1 MCRHRW
7 IPLAASVLAALATS
21 GAHAEG
27 RWSGTAHAGL
37 VFTKP
42 GVSSGAWVGLH
53 RTVAPNRSL
62 GVEAG
67 YVVLSSGFETPVG
80 LPFAPLT
87 DWQVG
92 ADRTLRSASVVFRGR
107 SAGPVR
113 LHMLTSFGYYDLET
127 RTLFANGPDE
137 VQQEKL
143 PGFAFAIGLSGAGLL
158 RPGFQ
163 LRWDEMIRPHN
174 EYMDVISFAVGLHV
188 N

>member
-7 IPLAASVLAALATS
+7 IPLAAAVLATLVAS

-37 VFTKP
+37 VFTTP

-53 RTVAPNRSL
+53 RTVAPNFSL
-62 GVEAG
+62 GAEAG
-67 YVVLSSGFETPVG
+67 YVALSTGFETPVTH
-80 LPFAPLT
+80 PFAPLT

-107 SAGPVR
+107 SEGPVR
-113 LHMLTSFGYYDLET
+113 IHMLVGFGYYDLEN
-127 RTLFANGPDE
+127 RTHFANSSDQ
-137 VQQEKL
+137 VQHEEL
-143 PGFAFAIGLSGAGLL
+143 PGLAFAIGLSGAGLL

-163 LRWDEMIRPHN
+163 LRWDEVIRPHN
-174 EYMDVISFAVGLHV
+174 DYLDVVSFAVGLHV

>member
-1 MCRHRW
+1 MRVHS
-7 IPLAASVLAALATS
+7 ITPLLAAGLVAVAAS
-21 GAHAEG
+21 GARAEAP
-27 RWSGTAHAGL
+27 WSGTAQAGL
-37 VFTKP
+37 VFTEP

-67 YVVLSSGFETPVG
+67 YVVLSSDFETPVS

-113 LHMLTSFGYYDLET
+113 IHMLTSFGYYDLET
-127 RTLFANGPDE
+127 RTLFATGPDE
-137 VQQEKL
+137 VQHEKL

-163 LRWDEMIRPHN
+163 FRWDEVIRPHN
-174 EYMDVISFAVGLHV
+174 EYMDVVSFAVGLHV